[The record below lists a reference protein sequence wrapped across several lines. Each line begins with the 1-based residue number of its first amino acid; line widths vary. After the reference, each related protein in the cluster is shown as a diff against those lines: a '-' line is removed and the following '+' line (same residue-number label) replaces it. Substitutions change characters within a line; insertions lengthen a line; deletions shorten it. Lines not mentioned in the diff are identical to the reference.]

1 MCGICG
7 AFNFSGT
14 PVDRELIDKM
24 ATLIQHRGPDGS
36 GRFVSGP
43 VGLGHRRLS
52 IIDLSGGAQPIGNED
67 GSLQVVFNGEIYNF
81 VELRKELKEKGHHF
95 TTESDTEVIVH
106 GYEQWGDDCVSRFN
120 GIFAFALWDA
130 NRRRLLLA
138 RDHLGVKPLY
148 YVKIGDSLFFS
159 SEIKAFLAAPGCPRE
174 VDLKS
179 LGELFALRYVP
190 SPDTLF
196 RDIKKLPPAHCMVVD
211 ASGFS
216 IKRYWNWVPQE
227 STNVKESELIE
238 AYQELLED
246 AVRLQMR
253 SDVPVGL
260 FLSSG
265 IDSGALLAMMSQQSD
280 RPIHTFTIGFE
291 EGESSNETDDARKMA
306 NDFGADHEEMI
317 VGPRDYQDYY
327 ERYLWDLEEPV
338 GNESAAAFYFV
349 SLIASK
355 KVKVALT
362 GQGADEPWAG
372 YNRYIGIKLSE
383 YYKQLPRAVTQ
394 GMIRPM
400 ITRFAKDERLRRGV
414 VALDEPDTLARMVKI
429 YSFYNAQMKAQLFQ
443 PWVRAQVSEDGQD
456 ARAALNRLHLDV
468 KNLDSLTQMLYIDT
482 RANLP
487 DDLLMVSDKT
497 SMANSVESR
506 VPYLDYRLVEF
517 IETLPANLKLRGFHG
532 KYLHKKA
539 LAKWLPSR
547 IIQQKKKGFANPV
560 DSWLRKSMK
569 HYVNDCLLSETAAV
583 RRYFDQRYIKQ
594 LVDDHEAGR
603 QNYLRH
609 IYLLISFELWHQKFI
624 PA

>member
-7 AFNFSGT
+7 SFNFNGT

-24 ATLIQHRGPDGS
+24 ASLIQHRGPDGS
-36 GRFVSGP
+36 GRFCSGP

-81 VELRKELKEKGHHF
+81 VELRKELKEKGHQF

-106 GYEQWGDDCVSRFN
+106 GYEEWGDDCVSRFN

-148 YVKIGDSLFFS
+148 YVKIGGSLFFS
-159 SEIKAFLAAPGCPRE
+159 SEIKAFLAVPGCPRE
-174 VDLKS
+174 VDLKA

-196 RDIKKLPPAHCMVVD
+196 RDIKKLPPAHCMVAD
-211 ASGFS
+211 ASGFT
-216 IKRYWNWVPQE
+216 IKRYWNWVPRE
-227 STNVKESELIE
+227 STKVKESELIE

-265 IDSGALLAMMSQQSD
+265 IDSGALLAMMSRHSD

-291 EGESSNETDDARKMA
+291 EGETSNETDDARKMA
-306 NDFGADHEEMI
+306 QDFGADHEEMI

-383 YYKQLPRAVTQ
+383 YYKQLPRTVTQ
-394 GMIRPM
+394 RMIRPM

-414 VALDEPDTLARMVKI
+414 VALDEPDTLSRMVKI

-456 ARAALNRLHLDV
+456 ARAALNRLHSDV
-468 KNLDSLTQMLYIDT
+468 ENLDSLTQMLYIDT

-517 IETLPANLKLRGFHG
+517 IETLPPHMKLRGFHG

-539 LAKWLPSR
+539 LRKWLPDR

-560 DSWLRKSMK
+560 HSWLRKSMK
-569 HYVNDCLLSETAAV
+569 HYVNDCLLSPTAAV